1 MRRFAL
7 LLGVTLSLLTTSAV
21 AQICDG
27 FVDVLASNPFCPDVT
42 WLKTYGV
49 TKGCD
54 ATHFCPT
61 DNVSR
66 LQMAA
71 FMHRLGQ
78 NPAFVNGGN
87 AFGTTAFLGTTD
99 TQPLEIYVANARA
112 LRIEPPG
119 NVAYPTPNTI
129 GGNPVNSVAAGLSGA
144 TIAGGGGT
152 GLANTVDGYFGTVSG
167 GVANVASSYST
178 VGGLRQHG
186 HGHLQHRR
194 RGLIQRRQ

>member
-1 MRRFAL
+1 M
-7 LLGVTLSLLTTSAV
+7 
-21 AQICDG
+21 
-27 FVDVLASNPFCPDVT
+27 
-42 WLKTYGV
+42 KTYGV

-54 ATHFCPT
+54 ATHYCPS

-119 NVAYPTPNTI
+119 DGNFAAPNI
-129 GGNPVNSVAAGLSGA
+129 
-144 TIAGGGGT
+144 
-152 GLANTVDGYFGTVSG
+152 
-167 GVANVASSYST
+167 
-178 VGGLRQHG
+178 VGG
-186 HGHLQHRR
+186 RR
-194 RGLIQRRQ
+194 SRGLLGRSNDGRLACRCSFPTGPHHRWFAQRSAPT